1 MQAEIPDGYASLQ
14 KEPHQ
19 RGSGGAEGG
28 RWTHLGWPSRS
39 IRPRPHDA
47 RVTVG
52 ALAQAVNGPN
62 HTRRWERAGWGRRAT
77 VPVPGAQWRTVSNR
91 VADSEGK
98 ARSRVLNGGDNRAR
112 VIAKSPCGR
121 SWSLNRLAEFAG
133 AFCGLAA
140 LTSGR
145 PKRRYRRPRLAGWSN
160 EKAAPFRKRPA
171 LRL

>member
-98 ARSRVLNGGDNRAR
+98 ARSRVLNGGDNRGHGWPAGQTKTPPPLGSAPRCGCNHFAEAR
-112 VIAKSPCGR
+112 NDRVTGRRYSSTVSPR
-121 SWSLNRLAEFAG
+121 IDPPRYFAG
-133 AFCGLAA
+133 F
-140 LTSGR
+140 
-145 PKRRYRRPRLAGWSN
+145 
-160 EKAAPFRKRPA
+160 
-171 LRL
+171 

>member
-19 RGSGGAEGG
+19 RGSGGAKGVLA
-28 RWTHLGWPSRS
+28 RCAASYS
-39 IRPRPHDA
+39 IRPQSLDA

-52 ALAQAVNGPN
+52 VLAQAVNGPN

-98 ARSRVLNGGDNRAR
+98 ARSRVPSGGGNRA
-112 VIAKSPCGR
+112 
-121 SWSLNRLAEFAG
+121 
-133 AFCGLAA
+133 
-140 LTSGR
+140 
-145 PKRRYRRPRLAGWSN
+145 
-160 EKAAPFRKRPA
+160 
-171 LRL
+171 